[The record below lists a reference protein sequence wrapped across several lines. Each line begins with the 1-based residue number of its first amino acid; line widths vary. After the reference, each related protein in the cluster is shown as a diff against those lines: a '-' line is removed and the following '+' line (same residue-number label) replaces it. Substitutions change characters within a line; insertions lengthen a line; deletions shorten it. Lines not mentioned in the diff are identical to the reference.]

1 MTHPP
6 QEVLVKVMCRERLPD
21 RNSWYVCVFKSR
33 LSAECFFDVD
43 KRAFVYSDNASR
55 VYDDIIAW
63 YEPATRIVLTEEEY
77 TELESERLA
86 FKDFVQWMFDH
97 KYSQVE
103 NVDIPSETIRF
114 IHNRLGYANP

>member
-6 QEVLVKVMCRERLPD
+6 QEVLLKVMCSECGGSGNGTYFDQYAHMDLPTGEPCKFCT
-21 RNSWYVCVFKSR
+21 NGLVFSK
-33 LSAECFFDVD
+33 
-43 KRAFVYSDNASR
+43 
-55 VYDDIIAW
+55 
-63 YEPATRIVLTEEEY
+63 EPATRVVLTVEEY